1 MRNVR
6 VELNAAYDLRR
17 APKVIAKTESIGKR
31 VLDGANATLARN
43 RRRGPEGEGYAMSSV
58 QGKKRNK
65 GRWAVRV
72 YTRSNHA
79 KNSNAKH
86 NTLLRLINQSD
97 G

>member
-31 VLDGANATLARN
+31 VLDGANATLA
-43 RRRGPEGEGYAMSSV
+43 EGEGYAMSSV